1 MLKSSR
7 GQNQVGPA
15 AGSGFTFG
23 QAGGIKSLVGFRS
36 LAVYALYLIVGFGI
50 VGQGYAL
57 QKRGRNRILT
67 DFSHYL
73 TAGVT
78 FGLLDWLAPYL
89 VGELMRGAPPR
100 ILVQVLFILGG
111 LALPFL
117 VAMIYFLLSLV
128 LRWMGRELNFTVRA
142 GFAVFALFLFSL
154 FALEVFGFFVRGRM
168 PPPVHRAGNIFI
180 LGVAALVAR
189 SLILLFPL
197 LPIRGRPGAPDRRIL
212 RTFAAL
218 SLAGYA
224 VYAAVSFS
232 RLEALTPAFYYL
244 VFILPLVYLSGVV
257 RRSPAVFAAA
267 RNVNPDVLAERFG
280 LTPREI
286 EVACLVLQ
294 GEKNHQI
301 GKKLFLS
308 VKSVKNMLTRIY
320 QKTGVQ
326 GRSEMISKLMRLDE
340 ET

>member
-1 MLKSSR
+1 M
-7 GQNQVGPA
+7 
-15 AGSGFTFG
+15 
-23 QAGGIKSLVGFRS
+23 
-36 LAVYALYLIVGFGI
+36 AVYALYLIVGFGI

-57 QKRGRNRILT
+57 QKRGRHRILA

-73 TAGVT
+73 TAGIT

-100 ILVQVLFILGG
+100 ILVQVLFIFGG

-117 VAMIYFLLSLV
+117 IAKIYFLLSLV
-128 LRWMGRELNFTVRA
+128 LRWMGYELKFPVKA
-142 GFAVFALFLFSL
+142 GFAAFALFLFLL
-154 FALEVFGFFVRGRM
+154 FALDVFKFIIRGGIPQRG
-168 PPPVHRAGNIFI
+168 HLTGNI
-180 LGVAALVAR
+180 LLLSVAALVAR
-189 SLILLFPL
+189 FFILLLPL
-197 LPIRGRPGAPDRRIL
+197 LPIRRRPGTPDRRIL
-212 RTFAAL
+212 RIFAAL

-326 GRSEMISKLMRLDE
+326 GRSEMISKLIRLDE